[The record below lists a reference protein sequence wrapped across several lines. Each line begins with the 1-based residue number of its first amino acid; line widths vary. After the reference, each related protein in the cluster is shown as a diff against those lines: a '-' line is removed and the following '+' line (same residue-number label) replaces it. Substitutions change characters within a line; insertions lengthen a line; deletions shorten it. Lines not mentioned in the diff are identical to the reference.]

1 MEHQSVSIQQMKE
14 ALASVA
20 GSKFP
25 VTITTSSGEVALRFI
40 RGFADSQNNV
50 VLISETSY
58 SLAVKILEVKDI
70 VVLEYATE
78 YTGGRTRVFRAKWI
92 PKPARSIG

>member
-58 SLAVKILEVKDI
+58 SLAVKIHEVRDI
-70 VVLEYATE
+70 VTLEYAAE
-78 YTGGRTRVFRAKWI
+78 HTGGRAHVFRAKWI
-92 PKPARSIG
+92 PKPEKNIG